1 MLRAGR
7 APKEYIEAAKSH
19 RCNPCELTKVKPK
32 TNKVGTPKPYEFN
45 NEIGVDVVELKDA
58 TGRYYDIFNVV
69 DYGTTFQQAFIVRE
83 GDTHGVPSSAACLD
97 AFVRGWV
104 RPFGWPKNI
113 AVDRGLHNRGIFA
126 QTLARKGVS
135 NNPAGLESPEQIG
148 IEIIDLLNQYMRVLQ
163 PFQLTV

>member
-1 MLRAGR
+1 MLKAGK
-7 APKEYIEAAKSH
+7 APKEYIEAAKAH

-45 NEIGVDVVELKDA
+45 NEIGLDVLELKDA
-58 TGRYYDIFNVV
+58 NGRYYDILNIV

-83 GDTHGVPSSAACLD
+83 GDTNGVPSSSACLD
-97 AFVRGWV
+97 AFVKGWV

-113 AVDRGLHNRGIFA
+113 SVDRGLHNRGIFA
-126 QTLARKGVS
+126 QTLARKGVG

-148 IEIIDLLNQYMRVLQ
+148 
-163 PFQLTV
+163 